1 MRKRVRDQA
10 LVEVRGCLRDWD
22 DGREAAREAKA
33 VAETIILPEYG
44 GRVLVELL
52 QNAHDA
58 HPARSAD
65 GRIEILFDEDEGEH
79 GTLYVAN
86 GGKPFGGRDFKALCS
101 IALSSKRADSGIGHK
116 GVGFKSV
123 LHLSGAPE
131 VYSVAREGSRILDGF
146 TFRFARLDDF
156 DALAREVAPERTGFA
171 AHLRENL
178 LTLKVPVFLE
188 DAPPAAQ
195 RLASRG
201 FVTVVRLPLKSADA
215 CSAARGQL
223 RELIDDTAPFELFL
237 DRLERVRLEWRAAG
251 ETRRRTYDRQVEV
264 LYHSRGL
271 KVQQVTLRSGF
282 D

>member
-1 MRKRVRDQA
+1 MSQSWNRPRRAPD
-10 LVEVRGCLRDWD
+10 LRFC
-22 DGREAAREAKA
+22 ACA
-33 VAETIILPEYG
+33 AETIISPECE

-65 GRIEILFDEDEGEH
+65 GRIEILFDEDEDEDEDEGEH

-86 GGKPFGGRDFKALCS
+86 GGKPFGGRDFNALCS
-101 IALSSKRADSGIGHK
+101 IALSSKRADSGTGHK

-123 LHLSGAPE
+123 LHLCDAPE

-156 DALAREVAPERTGFA
+156 DALAREVAPERTGFG

-188 DAPPAAQ
+188 DAPRPPS
-195 RLASRG
+195 ASR
-201 FVTVVRLPLKSADA
+201 
-215 CSAARGQL
+215 
-223 RELIDDTAPFELFL
+223 
-237 DRLERVRLEWRAAG
+237 AG
-251 ETRRRTYDRQVEV
+251 A
-264 LYHSRGL
+264 S
-271 KVQQVTLRSGF
+271 SPS
-282 D
+282 